1 VRILEISHVE
11 RWVSRVEHEKDRA
24 KSEKI
29 DNLSLIGLFSVD
41 FWGHEAERS
50 DD

>member
-1 VRILEISHVE
+1 MRILEISHVK
-11 RWVSRVEHEKDRA
+11 RWVSRIEHEKDRA

-41 FWGHEAERS
+41 FWGHEAERP